1 MEEGGGEDLSLVGAG
16 PAIAYSCARNKDRLA
31 ALEIAIPTPSPL
43 SGPGREINRR
53 VPCLYAI
60 LRHD

>member
-31 ALEIAIPTPSPL
+31 ALEIAVLTPSL